1 MKVVVY
7 SILALCLFSCAG
19 IQPRYYEVAP
29 GDNLAKI
36 AARYQVPA
44 DQIEKHNHDQ
54 LEDGLKPGLKL
65 YIPFETDPHWNAP
78 EQAMAD
84 EGASARGVASD
95 APAYDVAPADFG
107 WPVSGSITS
116 GFGRRALRG
125 HAARAHEGIDIA
137 ARRGTPVKASRSGH
151 VIYASNK
158 ISGYGNMII
167 VKHADNYST
176 VYAHLSKFNVKKG
189 QFVARGQKLG
199 AVGKTGRAYGYH
211 LHFEIRRDR
220 DPVNPLLYLQG
231 QYATN
236 ILNR

>member
-1 MKVVVY
+1 VV
-7 SILALCLFSCAG
+7 LCLFSCSG
-19 IQPRYYEVAP
+19 IQSRYYEVAP
-29 GDNLAKI
+29 GDSLAKI
-36 AARYQVPA
+36 AAQYQVPA
-44 DQIEKHNHDQ
+44 DQIEKHNHDV
-54 LEDGLKPGLKL
+54 LSDGLKPGVKL
-65 YIPFETDPHWNAP
+65 YIPFESDPRWDAPAAP
-78 EQAMAD
+78 EMAGED
-84 EGASARGVASD
+84 TAGRGLASE

-116 GFGRRALRG
+116 GFGRRALHGR
-125 HAARAHEGIDIA
+125 AARAHEGIDIA
-137 ARRGTPVKASRSGH
+137 ARRGTPVRASRSGH

-158 ISGYGNMII
+158 ISGYGNMVI

-189 QFVARGQKLG
+189 QFVTRGQKLG